1 MKIALPAFVA
11 VSFASAAVQAGTFV
25 KSVDLAPRARPES
38 ITKGWDGKYY
48 VSIQGTASDNT
59 TADGEI
65 VQVDIAAG
73 IVTPFVPP
81 GKGLVNPRGLAFTG
95 EWLVVTDTTNVW
107 KVDAKGDVN
116 LAVPGSAYP
125 HPPVFLNDAAPEAGG
140 RAVFVTDMGAGRNVQ
155 RDPSGFLWP
164 ADSAQAEAIPT
175 ESRVYRI
182 SLPDGKVTSVFTPT
196 RKALVMNGVTE
207 SKRAKGNLL
216 VLDFFNGSVVEVDAA
231 RDTKTILAAG
241 PFRGADGIEEAKD
254 GTLYVNSFENGRVW
268 RMDRNGENVQ
278 KLFDVAVDEGKSGRQ
293 TLADFALDEEAGLL
307 YVPDTANSR
316 IVVLKVR

>member
-1 MKIALPAFVA
+1 MKIAAPVFGVVLC
-11 VSFASAAVQAGTFV
+11 ASAAAQAGTFV

-38 ITKGWDGKYY
+38 ITKGWGGRYY

-65 VQVDIAAG
+65 VQVDIAVG
-73 IVTPFVPP
+73 TVTSFVAP
-81 GKGLVNPRGLAFTG
+81 GKSLVNPRGLAFSG
-95 EWLVVTDTTNVW
+95 EWLVATDTTNVW
-107 KVDAKGDVN
+107 KIDAKGNVS
-116 LAVPGSAYP
+116 LAAEASAYP
-125 HPPVFLNDAAPEAGG
+125 HAPVFLNDAAPEAGG
-140 RAVFVTDMGAGRNVQ
+140 HAVFVTDMGAGRNVQ

-164 ADSAQAEAIPT
+164 ADSPQAEAIPT

-182 SLPDGKVTSVFTPT
+182 ALDSGKVTSVFTPT
-196 RKALVMNGVTE
+196 RKALIMNGVTE
-207 SKRAKGNLL
+207 SRRTKGRLL
-216 VLDFFNGSVVEVDAA
+216 VLDFFGGSVVEVDPAKN
-231 RDTKTILAAG
+231 TKTILATG

-268 RMDRNGENVQ
+268 RLDRDGENVQ
-278 KLFDVAVDEGKSGRQ
+278 KLFDVATDEGKSGRQ
-293 TLADFALDEEAGLL
+293 TLADFALDEEAGRL